1 MLLVTLIL
9 YVLPRLIQT
18 NMSVITVRVSQKVKE
33 KLKKY
38 NVDVS
43 ATVRKALNQRLK
55 ELERKDL
62 EEKLDQIVE
71 YTANKINPELLV
83 KLLREERV
91 TH

>member
-1 MLLVTLIL
+1 
-9 YVLPRLIQT
+9 
-18 NMSVITVRVSQKVKE
+18 MSVITVRVSQKVKE

>member
-1 MLLVTLIL
+1 
-9 YVLPRLIQT
+9 
-18 NMSVITVRVSQKVKE
+18 MSAITVRVPQEVKD

-43 ATVRKALNQRLK
+43 KTVREALNMRLE

-62 EEKLDQIVE
+62 EQKLDQIKE
-71 YTANKINPELLV
+71 HTANKIDTYLLV
-83 KLLREERV
+83 KLLREERK

>member
-1 MLLVTLIL
+1 MLLVPLIG
-9 YVLPRLIQT
+9 YVLHRVIQT

>member
-1 MLLVTLIL
+1 
-9 YVLPRLIQT
+9 
-18 NMSVITVRVSQKVKE
+18 MSVITVRGSQKVKE

-62 EEKLDQIVE
+62 EEKLDQIEE
-71 YTANKINPELLV
+71 YTANKITLNY
-83 KLLREERV
+83 
-91 TH
+91 

>member
-1 MLLVTLIL
+1 
-9 YVLPRLIQT
+9 
-18 NMSVITVRVSQKVKE
+18 MSAITVRVPQKVKE

-43 ATVRKALNQRLK
+43 ETVRKALNERLE

-62 EEKLDQIVE
+62 EEKLDQIKE
-71 YTANKINPELLV
+71 HTANKIDTKSLV
-83 KLLREERV
+83 KLLREERE

>member
-1 MLLVTLIL
+1 
-9 YVLPRLIQT
+9 
-18 NMSVITVRVSQKVKE
+18 MSVITVRVSQKVKE

-62 EEKLDQIVE
+62 EEKLDQIE
-71 YTANKINPELLV
+71 EHTANKINPELLV